1 MLVQFFDWH
10 RAVRSYLE
18 NLGDNF
24 LYKIRLHNTGIN
36 YRINLLRMRLYIE
49 THFVFSR
56 KNIVSVNLAQI
67 CANPK
72 NMPQCSSIVAE
83 STCDS
88 RILSEVREFYY
99 GKRFTSRQLV
109 E

>member
-10 RAVRSYLE
+10 RAAKNYLV

-24 LYKIRLHNTGIN
+24 LYKIRLYNTGIN
-36 YRINLLRMRLYIE
+36 FFINLLRMRLYIE
-49 THFVFSR
+49 THFVFTR
-56 KNIVSVNLAQI
+56 KKIVSVNFAQI
-67 CANPK
+67 YANPK

-83 STCDS
+83 SICDS
-88 RILSEVREFYY
+88 RILSEIRGYY
-99 GKRFTSRQLV
+99 NGNRFTSLQLV